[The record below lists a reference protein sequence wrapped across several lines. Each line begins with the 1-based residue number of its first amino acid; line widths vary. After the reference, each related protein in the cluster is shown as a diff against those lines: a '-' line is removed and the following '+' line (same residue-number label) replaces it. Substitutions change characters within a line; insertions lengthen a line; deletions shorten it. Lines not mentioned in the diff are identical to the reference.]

1 MKNNLLTEQLVYNG
15 ESRTKTHIHLIAYT
29 RETVHETVCDNFTDE
44 ISKADPAAKLWI
56 RVHGLEDTE
65 CINALCTHFGIDFLV
80 VQDILNVNHPSK
92 VEEYDKFN
100 FLVSRI
106 FEGDRITQI
115 RLIQGGNFV
124 MSFTDNESTLLNDVQ
139 QALQHNVL
147 KIRTR
152 ASDYLF
158 LGDDQ
163 RSGVELHIR
172 SHVDRRRSG
181 RSGDRTH
188 RRFG

>member
-139 QALQHNVL
+139 QALQHNE
-147 KIRTR
+147 IGR
-152 ASDYLF
+152 A
-158 LGDDQ
+158 
-163 RSGVELHIR
+163 
-172 SHVDRRRSG
+172 HV
-181 RSGDRTH
+181 
-188 RRFG
+188 

>member
-115 RLIQGGNFV
+115 RLI
-124 MSFTDNESTLLNDVQ
+124 
-139 QALQHNVL
+139 
-147 KIRTR
+147 
-152 ASDYLF
+152 
-158 LGDDQ
+158 
-163 RSGVELHIR
+163 
-172 SHVDRRRSG
+172 
-181 RSGDRTH
+181 
-188 RRFG
+188 